1 MWIICLVDED
11 GSSYSYQVAGPYSSI
26 VYAKE
31 QLSDLEHIYKDL
43 LDAGYHFEFV
53 PVLY

>member
-26 VYAKE
+26 EYAKE
-31 QLSDLEHIYKDL
+31 QLSDLEQIYMDL

-53 PVLY
+53 SMQY